1 MIGRLSWYPVVIICL
16 QYRSISWNPNSMCL
30 KGRNSLIKPFP
41 ILMVWITS
49 NSTYARHFT
58 TEWKHTNKIVSAPTI
73 EKNEFKYFQLKLTR
87 NLRNLLISRQKNK
100 NILVNQVQN
109 SDFQTNKS
117 STNNPNVYSTIHLI
131 KGKIKCIIRFLR
143 TLNPKLDS
151 RNMSYE

>member
-49 NSTYARHFT
+49 NLTYARHFT

-109 SDFQTNKS
+109 SDFQNSVTSK
-117 STNNPNVYSTIHLI
+117 T
-131 KGKIKCIIRFLR
+131 R
-143 TLNPKLDS
+143 TYKLGFQTLTVHPYTQDS
-151 RNMSYE
+151 RWTRFSDLH